1 MLHMR
6 LLLSAIASTMLLT
19 PFSLA
24 DEKSAIPDGN
34 WFLAYRPTMTSGET
48 RLAIFKTETKDGK
61 TTLKTVA
68 GGRSEWSSSNLKID
82 GTSFSFNV
90 DGPAKLKFEGVLN
103 ANNTKTI
110 RGNLGDD
117 SRLFMGMLVATED
130 DELTAKNS
138 LAPTKLPEAF
148 QEISKLRTA
157 PLVLRSKARV
167 EKDADKK
174 KELLE
179 EAQAADKVAEEKIPA
194 MLAKAVAAEKNSA
207 EGYFGTLDLLGMAT
221 KVKLKPENAKT
232 SADAAIQFAA
242 SHGPRFEQE
251 AILKIGETMSSQDGL
266 GAVSIQLL
274 ESALKK
280 YEKAPAATQIRMYK
294 SLAMAQEKAGKKDE
308 AKSTLAKLDKLDS
321 QADDEYRKTVPP
333 FKPAPVAPRK
343 EGEANK
349 VAVLELFT
357 GAQCPPCVAAD
368 VAFDALGK
376 SYSHKDLVLLQYH
389 MHIPGPDP
397 LTNPDSIAR
406 WDFYKDKFANGVRG
420 TPTSIFNGSVKAG
433 GGGGMGNA
441 EKKYEQYKEEI
452 DAILKEKSSYTITG
466 TADRVGEKV
475 TAHIKV
481 EMKDKPDA
489 DQMLRVLLV
498 EEEVRYVG
506 GNALRLHHHVV
517 RSQFGKKSGVV
528 LKEFKDGAFTA
539 SISLDDVRKDL
550 TKYLDEFAAERP
562 FPKPDR
568 PMNMKKLKVIVLIQD
583 DTTAAIAQAAELDV
597 TSK

>member
-1 MLHMR
+1 M
-6 LLLSAIASTMLLT
+6 ILLT

-24 DEKSAIPDGN
+24 DEKPSIPDGN
-34 WFLAYRPTMTSGET
+34 WFLAYRPTMASGES
-48 RLAIFKTETKDGK
+48 RLAILKTETKDGK

-68 GGRSEWSSSNLKID
+68 GGRSDWSTSNLKID
-82 GTSFSFNV
+82 GTTFTFNV
-90 DGPAKLKFEGVLN
+90 DGPAKLIFEGILD
-103 ANNTKTI
+103 AKDAKKI

-130 DELTAKNS
+130 DELTPKNS
-138 LAPTKLPEAF
+138 ALPVKLPEAF
-148 QEISKLRTA
+148 QEISKIRSA
-157 PLVLRSKARV
+157 SQVLRSKARV

-174 KELLE
+174 KELLD
-179 EAQAADKVAEEKIPA
+179 EAKAAEKEADEKIPA
-194 MLAKAVAAEKNSA
+194 MLAKAVATEKNSA
-207 EGYFGTLDLLGMAT
+207 EGYFGTLDLLGMAA
-221 KVKLKPENAKT
+221 KAKLKTEDGKEFAEQAVTFAK
-232 SADAAIQFAA
+232 
-242 SHGPRFEQE
+242 SHGPRFEQD
-251 AILKIGETMSSQDGL
+251 ALLKVAEVMSAQEVFSKS
-266 GAVSIQLL
+266 SIELL
-274 ESALKK
+274 EKALKK

-308 AKSTLAKLDKLDS
+308 AKATLAKLDKLDS

-333 FKPAPVAPRK
+333 FKPTPVAPRK
-343 EGEANK
+343 EGELNK

-376 SYSHKDLVLLQYH
+376 AYSHKDLVLLQYH

-406 WDFYKDKFANGVRG
+406 WDFYRDKFANGVRG

-433 GGGGMGNA
+433 GGGGMGNS

-452 DAILKEKSSYTITG
+452 DSILKDKSPYTITG
-466 TADRVGEKV
+466 TAERIGEKV
-475 TAHIKV
+475 TAFIKV

-517 RSQFGKKSGVV
+517 RSQFGKKDGVV
-528 LKEFKDGAFTA
+528 LKELKDGAFTA

-550 TKYLDEFAAERP
+550 TKYLDEFAADRP
-562 FPKPDR
+562 FPNQDR
-568 PMNMKKLKVIVLIQD
+568 PMNMKKIKVIVLIQD

-597 TSK
+597 TTK